1 MFDGSFRVGFEK
13 LVAPV
18 GAGLVRV
25 GVSPDVI
32 TGIGVTMAAATAIA
46 IGTEHFFTAAVL
58 LLLTGL
64 PDALDGAVAKASGT
78 SSQRG
83 AYLDSVADRLSDGLL
98 FAGCGWYLAGTDDPR
113 LAIMPFGLYIAAS
126 LVSYQRAK
134 AESLGYEA
142 KGGLMERAERFIVL
156 GFGLVFSALLIPVL
170 WVMFVLTVATAIFRF
185 IKVWRQASVTH
196 PIAGEKAIAAA
207 ERRAERQT
215 RPRSAMRTKAQARA
229 DALKEGSFKPD
240 QNPKS

>member
-25 GVSPDVI
+25 GISPDVI
-32 TGIGVTMAAATAIA
+32 TGIGVTMAAATEIA
-46 IGTEHFFTAAVL
+46 IGTENFFTAAVL

-156 GFGLVFSALLIPVL
+156 GFGLVFSSLLIPVL
-170 WVMFVLTVATAIFRF
+170 WLMFALTVATAIFRF
-185 IKVWRQASVTH
+185 IKVWRQAPCVGNS
-196 PIAGEKAIAAA
+196 PDS
-207 ERRAERQT
+207 RREGHSRC
-215 RPRSAMRTKAQARA
+215 RA
-229 DALKEGSFKPD
+229 PGRAPS
-240 QNPKS
+240 